1 MESTSASRSDLQWNQ
16 TSCSGTKVTVGG
28 HQGVGGGGVGGKDM
42 GDIGVEVVGGFG
54 VGGVGMGAV
63 GSEVVFLLQ

>member
-1 MESTSASRSDLQWNQ
+1 
-16 TSCSGTKVTVGG
+16 
-28 HQGVGGGGVGGKDM
+28 M

>member
-1 MESTSASRSDLQWNQ
+1 M
-16 TSCSGTKVTVGG
+16 GG
-28 HQGVGGGGVGGKDM
+28 RDM

-63 GSEVVFLLQ
+63 GSDFCSS

>member
-1 MESTSASRSDLQWNQ
+1 M
-16 TSCSGTKVTVGG
+16 GG
-28 HQGVGGGGVGGKDM
+28 RDM

>member
-1 MESTSASRSDLQWNQ
+1 M
-16 TSCSGTKVTVGG
+16 GG
-28 HQGVGGGGVGGKDM
+28 KGVAGKDM

>member
-1 MESTSASRSDLQWNQ
+1 M
-16 TSCSGTKVTVGG
+16 
-28 HQGVGGGGVGGKDM
+28 GGKDM

>member
-1 MESTSASRSDLQWNQ
+1 M
-16 TSCSGTKVTVGG
+16 
-28 HQGVGGGGVGGKDM
+28 GGGGVGGKDM